1 MQQNPSGF
9 LAHQLLSLSDVL
21 IAATNLFLLQV
32 TAGTFANRIALIR
45 ARQAGTRFNENH
57 APPSSHVPTEPSA
70 LPHNSGAATA
80 TGVDEQ
86 SDYSVAVA
94 IADTGGL
101 ELAVVSI
108 WTLLLVVAFKGATA
122 VYVWCK
128 CATRGESERKTC
140 SEARSEGPCSIL
152 STVLRFL
159 GRLRSGISSVSCLP
173 ASSSYV
179 CCPGTIAYLYGLW
192 LTTFSLLPVLLGTP
206 LSHYVACVLFASY
219 LASIG
224 LLSPVA
230 AAAVE
235 EIRSLGVEIEAAK
248 GSVPG
253 GGMAHNGLGCGH
265 ASGENSSA
273 EGVALSHAL
282 SMPKL
287 LQAVHPYLPE
297 VLKKRLPLIL
307 SPAQLGHVFTIAAF
321 LPFITC
327 SFCALAACY
336 FLPLDWQTVLV
347 HFPFPV
353 IVGGTVGHF
362 VGAAFS
368 LVLTGFVLP
377 CLSVSRRTLSGGVV
391 ATPVLQDLLLR
402 PRQDDDSDWED
413 FETTE
418 RVGCETTHHG
428 SRASG
433 KPSGETEQTESSLR
447 RRGKRNGSP
456 GEIGGLS

>member
-1 MQQNPSGF
+1 
-9 LAHQLLSLSDVL
+9 
-21 IAATNLFLLQV
+21 
-32 TAGTFANRIALIR
+32 
-45 ARQAGTRFNENH
+45 
-57 APPSSHVPTEPSA
+57 
-70 LPHNSGAATA
+70 
-80 TGVDEQ
+80 
-86 SDYSVAVA
+86 
-94 IADTGGL
+94 
-101 ELAVVSI
+101 
-108 WTLLLVVAFKGATA
+108 
-122 VYVWCK
+122 
-128 CATRGESERKTC
+128 
-140 SEARSEGPCSIL
+140 
-152 STVLRFL
+152 
-159 GRLRSGISSVSCLP
+159 
-173 ASSSYV
+173 
-179 CCPGTIAYLYGLW
+179 
-192 LTTFSLLPVLLGTP
+192 
-206 LSHYVACVLFASY
+206 
-219 LASIG
+219 
-224 LLSPVA
+224 
-230 AAAVE
+230 
-235 EIRSLGVEIEAAK
+235 
-248 GSVPG
+248 
-253 GGMAHNGLGCGH
+253 MAHNGLGCGH